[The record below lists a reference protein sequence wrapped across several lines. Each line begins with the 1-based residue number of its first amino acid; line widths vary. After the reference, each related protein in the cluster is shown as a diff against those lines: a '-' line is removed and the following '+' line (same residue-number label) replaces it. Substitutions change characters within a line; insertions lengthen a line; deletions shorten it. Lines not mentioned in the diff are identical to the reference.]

1 MAGISTHILD
11 TSLGRPAKGVTVSLE
26 YKNLEGNWAKIAEEN
41 TNDDGRV
48 AKFGVPPEA
57 FVAGIYRLTFQ
68 LQGYFNT
75 QGRKTFY
82 PEAQICFCVDVASE
96 HYHVPLL
103 LNGFGY
109 TTYRGS

>member
-11 TSLGRPAKGVTVSLE
+11 TSIGRPAQGVTVFLE
-26 YKNLEGNWAKIAEEN
+26 YKHQGLWSKIAEDN
-41 TNDDGRV
+41 TNADGRI
-48 AKFGVPPEA
+48 AKFGVPSDM

-68 LQGYFNT
+68 LQGYFDT
-75 QGRKTFY
+75 QNRKTFY
-82 PEAQICFCVDVASE
+82 PEAQICFHVDVASE